1 MLLDRRE
8 ELLRPRRSRDGWA
21 GPPGAR
27 ESASGSQGH
36 IVDPK
41 LRFSGSGGRVKE
53 NSPVLRPEENE
64 RWRHEGEEDEARAA
78 PFIRAKTT
86 L

>member
-1 MLLDRRE
+1 MLLDQRE

-21 GPPGAR
+21 GPPGTC

-41 LRFSGSGGRVKE
+41 LRFSGSGRWVKE
-53 NSPVLRPEENE
+53 NSPVLRPGRRGGKWEVA
-64 RWRHEGEEDEARAA
+64 AR
-78 PFIRAKTT
+78 RRKR
-86 L
+86 